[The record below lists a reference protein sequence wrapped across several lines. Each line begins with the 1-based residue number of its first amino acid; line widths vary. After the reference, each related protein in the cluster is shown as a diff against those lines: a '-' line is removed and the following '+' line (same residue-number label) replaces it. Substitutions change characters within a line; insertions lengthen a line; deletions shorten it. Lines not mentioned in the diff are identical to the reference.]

1 MNAGAPL
8 ATLMLTADPQ
18 IGLYR
23 SALRRAEQNRAAL
36 EGRGA
41 HDPAFDDLPALDG
54 DEREALLFGEAIE
67 AANALR
73 PDALVVCGDLVQD
86 WNDDG
91 QARLAQEIAAG
102 LDPAISLLWV
112 AGNHDIAPDTR
123 EPTVE
128 ALARYRRLFGDDR
141 YVVEI
146 GGVRLIVLNSTV
158 LHGETLPDEGADNL
172 GLLEAELSEARRAG
186 QEPVVCSHHPW
197 FLREPSESAEEAE
210 SLSIPPE
217 PRRRLLEIAAA
228 GGLRTLLTGHL
239 HQHRVRQAG
248 KLLQLT
254 TSSIGLPFGRD
265 ASGYQ
270 VVRVDADRVEHEPRD
285 LPSGPA
291 LLPEAQRIWAARQYE
306 AP

>member
-1 MNAGAPL
+1 
-8 ATLMLTADPQ
+8 MLTADPQ

-23 SALRRAEQNRAAL
+23 SALERAAANRAVL
-36 EGRGA
+36 DVRGW
-41 HDPAFDDLPALDG
+41 HDPMLDG
-54 DEREALLFGEAIE
+54 LPELDGYERETLLFREAIE
-67 AANALR
+67 VANALR
-73 PDALVVCGDLVQD
+73 PDALIVCGDLVQD
-86 WNDDG
+86 WNDDE
-91 QARLAQEIAAG
+91 QARLAQAIATG
-102 LDPAISLLWV
+102 LDPAIPLLWV
-112 AGNHDIAPDTR
+112 AGNHDVAPDTR

-128 ALARYRRLFGDDR
+128 ALAHYRRLFGDDR

-158 LHGETLPDEGADNL
+158 LHGETLPDEAAENL
-172 GLLEAELSEARRAG
+172 GFLEAELSEARRAG

-197 FLREPSESAEEAE
+197 FLRDTSESAEEAE

-228 GGLRTLLTGHL
+228 GGLRALLTGHL

-270 VVRVDADRVEHEPRD
+270 VVRVYSERVEHEPRD

-306 AP
+306 VG